1 MLGIS
6 KETVHT
12 LPEVHYPGRV
22 ILIDSA
28 SKARD
33 AVAYLLKQP
42 QIGFDTETR
51 PSFRKDHRYKVSLV
65 QLSVPGECFL
75 FRLKQIGSLDGLM
88 SIFENPHIQKIGLSL
103 KDDFH
108 SLAKLCEFTPA
119 GFVELQTFVKEYE
132 IADNS
137 LQKIFALIF
146 GQRISKNQ
154 RLTNWEAAELTP
166 GQQSYAAIDAWAC
179 VEIYNHLCAGKFNPE
194 ECPYRIDDE
203 TALMLQNSVGIH
215 LPLKHADGESQ
226 PAEGGVSQAIVESTA
241 LNGTPVRRRRTVS
254 SKTEKGEEKRKRPK
268 AKEPKAKAPK
278 TKEPKPRRRKS
289 TDSQPAE
296 AKKATAKTK
305 AAPKTKAAAVKAEQ
319 PANTVKASATR
330 KAAKAKS
337 LTTKPEKAVAEKAKS
352 VKSAKTA
359 KTKDENPKTAKSAV
373 AKSKTAKSKTAKPK
387 ADKQLPAKPKVSARR
402 RSKKQPEE

>member
-6 KETVHT
+6 KETVHN

-22 ILIDSA
+22 VLIDSA
-28 SKARD
+28 AKARD
-33 AVAYLLKQP
+33 AVAYLQKQP

-51 PSFRKDHRYKVSLV
+51 PSFQKNHRYKVSLV

-88 SIFENPHIQKIGLSL
+88 SIFENPAIQKIGLSL

-179 VEIYNHLCAGKFNPE
+179 VEIYNHLLAGKFNPE
-194 ECPYRIDDE
+194 ECPYKIDDE
-203 TALMLQNSVGIH
+203 TARMLQNSVGIH
-215 LPLKHADGESQ
+215 LPLKT
-226 PAEGGVSQAIVESTA
+226 AEDNTSDDTPSLAIAESTA
-241 LNGTPVRRRRTVS
+241 INGTPVKRSRRVPS
-254 SKTEKGEEKRKRPK
+254 
-268 AKEPKAKAPK
+268 
-278 TKEPKPRRRKS
+278 
-289 TDSQPAE
+289 
-296 AKKATAKTK
+296 
-305 AAPKTKAAAVKAEQ
+305 
-319 PANTVKASATR
+319 
-330 KAAKAKS
+330 KAAKAGKS
-337 LTTKPEKAVAEKAKS
+337 SARPGKSGSSAAKS
-352 VKSAKTA
+352 DAATPV
-359 KTKDENPKTAKSAV
+359 
-373 AKSKTAKSKTAKPK
+373 SK
-387 ADKQLPAKPKVSARR
+387 RR
-402 RSKKQPEE
+402 RSKSAATATRSASASDTKQTAKKPQK

>member
-6 KETVHT
+6 KETVHN

-22 ILIDSA
+22 VLIDSA
-28 SKARD
+28 AKARD
-33 AVAYLLKQP
+33 AVAYLQKQP

-51 PSFRKDHRYKVSLV
+51 PSFQKNHRYKVSLV

-88 SIFENPHIQKIGLSL
+88 SIFENPAIQKIGLSL

-179 VEIYNHLCAGKFNPE
+179 VEIYNHLLAGKFNPE
-194 ECPYRIDDE
+194 ECPYKIDDE
-203 TALMLQNSVGIH
+203 TARMLQNSVGIH
-215 LPLKHADGESQ
+215 LPLKT
-226 PAEGGVSQAIVESTA
+226 AEDNTSDDTPSLAIAESTA
-241 LNGTPVRRRRTVS
+241 INGTPVKRSRRVPSKVAKAGKSSARSGKSGSSAAKSDAATPVSKRRR
-254 SKTEKGEEKRKRPK
+254 SKSAATATRS
-268 AKEPKAKAPK
+268 ASASD
-278 TKEPKPRRRKS
+278 TKQ
-289 TDSQPAE
+289 T
-296 AKKATAKTK
+296 AKKAAEVKKEVKTK
-305 AAPKTKAAAVKAEQ
+305 GAAPKT
-319 PANTVKASATR
+319 
-330 KAAKAKS
+330 
-337 LTTKPEKAVAEKAKS
+337 
-352 VKSAKTA
+352 AKTA
-359 KTKDENPKTAKSAV
+359 KTPKAKKVSKAAKTTKAAKTEKTEKTGKTATTKTST
-373 AKSKTAKSKTAKPK
+373 AKRSSRAKAASKTAATAKRKTANSKATTKP
-387 ADKQLPAKPKVSARR
+387 ADK
-402 RSKKQPEE
+402 